1 MSRSPP
7 RPRGSGSRAIPDLG
21 AWPLPGRLA
30 CLVGVPSATTGLRPA
45 DQLLTPAGMVPK
57 LRVGSPSSRD
67 GPWLSAGS
75 MEAAWCPHPAS
86 SLPSFAVGVGVIPE
100 FGVIV
105 QRRRP
110 CPLCPPA
117 HPDITALGQ
126 KPLGPRRSRW
136 EAVLPIEAASAGEA
150 APQRQAGGVCARR
163 TAVWKEA
170 RGLGCGGQ
178 HRADAGRERRGP
190 SGAGQGVLRKQG
202 RQVRGARGESSS

>member
-7 RPRGSGSRAIPDLG
+7 RPAPG
-21 AWPLPGRLA
+21 ALVHGPSPTWGPGRSPGRLT
-30 CLVGVPSATTGLRPA
+30 CLVGVPSATTGLRLA
-45 DQLLTPAGMVPK
+45 DQLLTPAGTVPE
-57 LRVGSPSSRD
+57 LRVGSPSSSD

-75 MEAAWCPHPAS
+75 MEAAWCPHRAS
-86 SLPSFAVGVGVIPE
+86 SLLSFAVGVGVVPE

-126 KPLGPRRSRW
+126 KPLRPRRSGW
-136 EAVLPIEAASAGEA
+136 EAVLPTEPASAGEA

-163 TAVWKEA
+163 TAVWKLAVWAAAGSTERTLA
-170 RGLGCGGQ
+170 VRGVVPVEPDRGCSGG
-178 HRADAGRERRGP
+178 RAGR
-190 SGAGQGVLRKQG
+190 
-202 RQVRGARGESSS
+202 